1 MQQRMENGR
10 GDHDCRCG
18 CAGCKSGNHCHNLA
32 AGCKAQYW

>member
-1 MQQRMENGR
+1 MQQRIENGR